1 MTLCAHKHPQTCH
14 PNNQRMNGLMHWRSS
29 LAPWLLQCPSPSFHH
44 RPWGTSEMRRRYA
57 NLWGRRLA
65 RKIWVFSK
73 VEIRYPR
80 SLPQVPLL
88 KDMDMQKRR
97 EFVEETDCCFTC
109 GTIGIHLPEPV
120 TNPLQTKW
128 HCATTCFNYQTC
140 YIPSVRTTLTSILLK
155 ALNHSLNNFLS
166 NTIKHISCLHGITVR
181 TWNPTQHQP
190 VIPFQRVFHDSNFLK
205 RVNHPQQPSKVIKP
219 SLVSGS
225 FCRMRLIRTTRG
237 GRTVTRRCPEA
248 PDWRCRSWRC
258 MEAAPLPAPRVKET
272 AWLRRKRVELGGSEK
287 EYHKNQ
293 PNGSVNSYHKWMLW
307 ILGFDIS
314 CDWRITLIYVC
325 LSQWYDLQQIP
336 RSQGPIS
343 QHSFHK
349 CIKLSQFWWQKMG
362 GCHRHPNYHI
372 HSIPYQNYY
381 VL

>member
-88 KDMDMQKRR
+88 KDTDMQKRR

-190 VIPFQRVFHDSNFLK
+190 VIPFQRVFHDTNFSESIIHSNRQRSSNPAWFRAPSAGCVWSAPPVAAAPWHAVAPK
-205 RVNHPQQPSKVIKP
+205 RPI
-219 SLVSGS
+219 GAAA
-225 FCRMRLIRTTRG
+225 RDAA
-237 GRTVTRRCPEA
+237 RRCPRRGQPRHGSKKR
-248 PDWRCRSWRC
+248 PDFGGNVWSL
-258 MEAAPLPAPRVKET
+258 EE
-272 AWLRRKRVELGGSEK
+272 RKRNTIK
-287 EYHKNQ
+287 IT
-293 PNGSVNSYHKWMLW
+293 KW
-307 ILGFDIS
+307 IGKFIS
-314 CDWRITLIYVC
+314 
-325 LSQWYDLQQIP
+325 
-336 RSQGPIS
+336 
-343 QHSFHK
+343 
-349 CIKLSQFWWQKMG
+349 
-362 GCHRHPNYHI
+362 
-372 HSIPYQNYY
+372 
-381 VL
+381 